1 MNKEKTTSQYTFQE
15 VKPYNEKEGKTEQL
29 VRMFDTIAMQY
40 DKFNDL
46 MSWGFAKLWRKRAL
60 STLKRFRPKHIL
72 DVAAGTADM
81 CIKAFRLLNP
91 DKVTGIDISPK
102 MLEIGK
108 EKIEHAQLSDKI
120 KLKVM
125 DCAQLNFDDNSFDAV
140 TIAFGVRNFEKLEE
154 SLHQIFRVLKPGGH
168 LLILELNEPQKGWLM
183 KGYQLYIKL
192 FVHQTAKYLSSDQN
206 AYRYLTSSMHAF
218 PKGKEMIEILQNNGF
233 ELVEYKKF
241 TFGVC
246 SMYLMEKPTHSK
258 IDG

>member
-1 MNKEKTTSQYTFQE
+1 MEKEKRTNKYTFQE

-29 VRMFDTIAMQY
+29 VRMFDTIAAQY

-60 STLKRFRPKHIL
+60 SSLKRFHPMQIL

-81 CIKAFRLLNP
+81 CIKAFRYLNP
-91 DKVTGIDISPK
+91 EKVTGIDISLK

-108 EKIEHAQLSDKI
+108 EKIIHAGLSEKI
-120 KLKVM
+120 ELQVM
-125 DCAQLNFDDNSFDAV
+125 DCSQLSFDNNSFDAV

-154 SLHQIFRVLKPGGH
+154 SLHQIYRVLKPEGH

-183 KGYQLYIKL
+183 KGYRLYIKL

-206 AYRYLTSSMHAF
+206 AYRYLTSSMQAF

-233 ELVEYKKF
+233 KLVKYKKF

-246 SMYLMEKPTHSK
+246 SMYLMEKPTN
-258 IDG
+258 

>member
-1 MNKEKTTSQYTFQE
+1 MEKEKRTNKYTFQE
-15 VKPYNEKEGKTEQL
+15 VKPYNEKDGKTEQL
-29 VRMFDTIAMQY
+29 VRMFDTIAAQY

-60 STLKRFRPKHIL
+60 SSLKRFHPMQIL

-81 CIKAFRLLNP
+81 CIKAFRYLNP
-91 DKVTGIDISPK
+91 EKVTGIDISPK

-108 EKIEHAQLSDKI
+108 EKIIHAGLSEKI
-120 KLKVM
+120 ELQVM
-125 DCAQLNFDDNSFDAV
+125 DCSQLSFDNNSFDAV

-154 SLHQIFRVLKPGGH
+154 SLHQIYRVLKPEGH

-183 KGYQLYIKL
+183 KGYRLYIKL

-206 AYRYLTSSMHAF
+206 AYRYLTSSMQAF

-233 ELVEYKKF
+233 KLVKYKKF

-246 SMYLMEKPTHSK
+246 SMYLMEKPTN
-258 IDG
+258 

>member
-1 MNKEKTTSQYTFQE
+1 MEKEKRTNKYTFQE
-15 VKPYNEKEGKTEQL
+15 VKPYNEKDGKTEQL
-29 VRMFDTIAMQY
+29 VRMFDTIAAQY
-40 DKFNDL
+40 DKFIDL

-60 STLKRFRPKHIL
+60 SSLKGFHPMQIL

-81 CIKAFRLLNP
+81 CIKAFRYLNP
-91 DKVTGIDISPK
+91 EKVTGIDISPK

-108 EKIEHAQLSDKI
+108 EKIIHAGLSEKI
-120 KLKVM
+120 ELQVM
-125 DCAQLNFDDNSFDAV
+125 DCSQLSFDDNSFDAV

-154 SLHQIFRVLKPGGH
+154 SLHQIYRVLKPEGH

-183 KGYQLYIKL
+183 KGYRLYIKL

-206 AYRYLTSSMHAF
+206 AYRYLTSSMQAF

-233 ELVEYKKF
+233 KLVKYKKF

-246 SMYLMEKPTHSK
+246 SMYLMEKPTN
-258 IDG
+258 